1 MAKKVI
7 SAPSAEAA
15 IAKMGSKGL
24 NIWDKTWA
32 YTFAFIPLIGFL
44 IFSIAPIILSLMAMF
59 TNTDINTFDSFT
71 WNNFEGFRMVFDASY
86 TRDSAIPIGDMFLQS
101 VWVTIWI
108 ASTQLVTLLIALI
121 MSIVL
126 SQKLKGSKVFQV
138 LYFIPYICSSVA
150 VALMW
155 KWVFNTDHGI
165 LNSIFGTNIDWLGD
179 PDIVTW
185 CIIVVTIWS
194 APAYGIV
201 MYRAAIG
208 NINSSLYE
216 AAELDGANIFQKAW
230 HVTIPGI
237 APTTFYLLMAGISA
251 GLLCFDTANMIAQ
264 TGWGYDNVGGPG
276 NMGLTLMRLVYY
288 LQSDGVTMLNP
299 AYLSAASV
307 ISWLLFLVTAAM
319 STIVFIKRQRSLGK

>member
-1 MAKKVI
+1 MAKKVVC
-7 SAPSAEAA
+7 AASAESA
-15 IAKMGSKGL
+15 IAKVGNKGL
-24 NIWDKTWA
+24 NKWDKTWA
-32 YTFAFIPLIGFL
+32 YTFALIPLIGFL
-44 IFSIAPIILSLMAMF
+44 IFSIAPIVLSLMAMF

-101 VWVTIWI
+101 VWVTLWI
-108 ASTQLVTLLIALI
+108 ASTQLVTLLIALV
-121 MSIVL
+121 MSILL

-138 LYFIPYICSSVA
+138 LFFIPYICSSVA

-155 KWVFNTDHGI
+155 KWVFDRDHGI
-165 LNSIFGTNIDWLGD
+165 LNSIFGSSTYWLGD
-179 PDIVTW
+179 PNIVTW
-185 CIIVVTIWS
+185 CIIIVTLWS

-251 GLLCFDTANMIAQ
+251 GLLSFDTANMIAQ
-264 TGWGYDNVGGPG
+264 SGWGYDNVGGPG

-307 ISWLLFLVTAAM
+307 ISWLLFLVTAAL